1 MEETLW
7 HALKKYPRLFPWE
20 HKKEGQ
26 TCNSDNETSANVV
39 PTSVADKPI
48 IEARTIFFVNRLDR
62 GTSGLVCVAASSIIA
77 ASLSRAWPEVKKEYV
92 CMVRGRCDSRFLVDR
107 PLTDRDTKH
116 KHGISRACS
125 TSFELLRHVGE
136 EKFSVLR
143 ARLEHGG
150 RKHQIRR
157 HLNSVGHQI
166 VGDNQHGKSGI
177 NKWLRQE
184 FGLRRIFL
192 HAERVKLCLP
202 GTRDPVTV
210 VDPVC
215 EELSEFL
222 KRFTTRYP

>member
-1 MEETLW
+1 MTLW
-7 HALKKYPRLFPWE
+7 HALKNYPRLFPWE
-20 HKKEGQ
+20 CENKEQ
-26 TCNSDNETSANVV
+26 TSESNNATSAKVGHGLF
-39 PTSVADKPI
+39 ADKAI

-77 ASLSRAWPEVKKEYV
+77 ADLSRAWPKVKKEYV
-92 CMVRGRCDSRFLVDR
+92 CMVRGRCAARFLVDR
-107 PLTDRDTKH
+107 PLTDRETKH

-143 ARLEHGG
+143 ARLERGG

-166 VGDNQHGKSGI
+166 VGDSQHGKSGI
-177 NKWLRQE
+177 NKWLRKE
-184 FGLRRIFL
+184 FGLARIFL
-192 HAERVKLCLP
+192 HAERVTLCLP

-215 EELSEFL
+215 AELREFL
-222 KRFTTRYP
+222 HRFTTRYP